1 MSTLTVEKH
10 WSNDGLVI
18 NVGSDGGYV
27 MIESVSEGLV
37 LITAFNK
44 DGDVVLEEE
53 RNLNGN

>member
-27 MIESVSEGLV
+27 MIESVSEGGV
-37 LITAFNK
+37 LITASNK

-53 RNLNGN
+53 CNLNGN